1 MTDSER
7 ILLELGTIKGQLK
20 GVLTALAAHSG
31 RLDTHS
37 RRLGKVEGK
46 QSWVLGAATAASAI
60 LAAVVSFFGMR
71 TG

>member
-1 MTDSER
+1 MTTEDK

-20 GVLTALAAHSG
+20 GVLVALSAHSG

-71 TG
+71 TS